1 MAHWHTRTPNWHS
14 RIVAQK
20 DPQQSRL
27 SGHSVWGS
35 LGMSLESM
43 SVLILTVFLHTFF
56 FGFQGHHFI
65 IATLPNPP
73 YISEMIPVGFTAD
86 GSIKYTMTGLMPEVF
101 DNLQVSACQ
110 STNSQ
115 NQ

>member
-1 MAHWHTRTPNWHS
+1 MTPN
-14 RIVAQK
+14 
-20 DPQQSRL
+20 D
-27 SGHSVWGS
+27 
-35 LGMSLESM
+35 LGLPP
-43 SVLILTVFLHTFF
+43 VDLYLISEKSTFF

-73 YISEMIPVGFTAD
+73 YISEMIPAGFTAD
-86 GSIKYTMTGLMPEVF
+86 GSIEYTMTGLMPEVF

-110 STNSQ
+110 STNRQ